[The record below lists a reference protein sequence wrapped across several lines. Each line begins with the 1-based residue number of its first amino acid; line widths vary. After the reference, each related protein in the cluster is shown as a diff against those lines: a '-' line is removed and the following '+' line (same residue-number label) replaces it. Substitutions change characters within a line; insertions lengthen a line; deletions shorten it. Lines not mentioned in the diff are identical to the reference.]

1 LELDASEEGK
11 AVSGKNKKATEESL
25 QAEEVENSRVETDQ
39 EGWEVELEQARE
51 EAEDLKDK
59 LMRLA
64 AEFENTR
71 KRLQREKETALKYA
85 EENILK
91 ELLPGIDNLERA
103 MEQGR
108 ETGSVDSL
116 LEGIVMTRDGL
127 LETLKKFGVEPVA
140 SVGETF
146 DPNVHEALVM
156 EPSDE
161 VEANVILRE
170 FLKGYHY
177 KERLLRAAKVVVSS
191 GPPKED
197 S

>member
-1 LELDASEEGK
+1 MELDASEEGK
-11 AVSGKNKKATEESL
+11 AVSGKNKKAAEEPL
-25 QAEEVENSRVETDQ
+25 QAEEAENSQVETEKED
-39 EGWEVELEQARE
+39 WEIGLEQARQ
-51 EAEDLKDK
+51 EADDLKDK

-103 MEQGR
+103 LEQGK

-140 SVGETF
+140 SVGEPF

-156 EPSDE
+156 EPSEE
-161 VEANVILRE
+161 VEANVVLRE
-170 FLKGYHY
+170 FMKGYLY

-191 GPPKED
+191 GPQK
-197 S
+197 